1 MDARA
6 GQQAPFLHCST
17 GFRTGASSLRMPDSR
32 DAGRGGP
39 ITLLSD
45 LKHGEFSEAEGRT
58 VTRLHAVV
66 GNRWSLIAAQLPG
79 RTDNDV
85 KDYWNTK
92 LKRKLSRMG
101 IYPDEMLH
109 LLPTI
114 EPPPGGITYSPYKTA
129 GMRDETEDNT
139 EEKIKLGLSRAIQEH
154 NGTIVPVPASKTWV
168 DPAGMGLSSSG
179 NLIRSCSSFPKPE
192 FHYGPTRFTN
202 EEGSPWNRRLCGKSR
217 LNRRLREESEG
228 GKDDECNGS
237 NSLFNLNCVLRDL
250 LADDLMNPIVWSR
263 LDVME

>member
-66 GNRWSLIAAQLPG
+66 GNRDCHYPPAAPCRPPAEAALG
-79 RTDNDV
+79 CF
-85 KDYWNTK
+85 K
-92 LKRKLSRMG
+92 
-101 IYPDEMLH
+101 DEMLH